1 MSEKLHIPSHRYGN
15 KEYRDN
21 WDKTFG
27 GKRSRIYIGDKEY
40 NTIADAVGDAKEFDA
55 IIVVDG
61 KKKRLWTPDEKKYR
75 KEYYKGTNS
84 HGDEVWAF

>member
-27 GKRSRIYIGDKEY
+27 GKKGKKDKKGDK
-40 NTIADAVGDAKEFDA
+40 
-55 IIVVDG
+55 
-61 KKKRLWTPDEKKYR
+61 
-75 KEYYKGTNS
+75 
-84 HGDEVWAF
+84 

>member
-27 GKRSRIYIGDKEY
+27 GKKMRF
-40 NTIADAVGDAKEFDA
+40 VGDD
-55 IIVVDG
+55 
-61 KKKRLWTPDEKKYR
+61 
-75 KEYYKGTNS
+75 EYYKTV
-84 HGDEVWAF
+84 DEAIEDGQNPVIVICRGKNGKKQTKDKKI